1 MVFLFL
7 LDVTSSIICKCV
19 FKIGTWVVYKSY
31 DGVHYL
37 YNNAYNN
44 AYNTKKINNANVN
57 MDVKMNVEHINN
69 ETNLSPYVII
79 TEEEYD
85 NLKNEKN
92 ENKKNENKKNCKI
105 YKRNVSSLTK
115 KMVASNQEWKCGSCN
130 ETLDY
135 TYEIDHH
142 IPLFKGG
149 SNEISNLIA
158 LCRNCHG
165 KKTLLENNNIQ

>member
-7 LDVTSSIICKCV
+7 LDIVCSVFCKCV
-19 FKIGTWVVYKSY
+19 FKLGSWMVYQSY
-31 DGVHYL
+31 DGVYYL
-37 YNNAYNN
+37 YNTTYKNKISSTNTNN
-44 AYNTKKINNANVN
+44 TEIENTIN
-57 MDVKMNVEHINN
+57 DNN
-69 ETNLSPYVII
+69 LTHYVII

-92 ENKKNENKKNCKI
+92 DTKKNCKI
-105 YKRNVSSLTK
+105 HKRNVTSLTK
-115 KMVASNQEWKCGSCN
+115 KMVASNQQWKCGLCN
-130 ETLDY
+130 QTLDY

-149 SNEISNLIA
+149 TNDISNLVA

-165 KKTLLENNNIQ
+165 KKTLVENNNILLK

>member
-7 LDVTSSIICKCV
+7 LDAVSSIFCKCV
-19 FKIGTWVVYKSY
+19 FKIGSWVVYQSY
-31 DGVHYL
+31 NGVYYL
-37 YNNAYNN
+37 YNGGGKTIDNEKSDLENKNN
-44 AYNTKKINNANVN
+44 KV
-57 MDVKMNVEHINN
+57 D
-69 ETNLSPYVII
+69 LSPYVII

-85 NLKNEKN
+85 NLKNEN
-92 ENKKNENKKNCKI
+92 NDNNKKCKI
-105 YKRNVSSLTK
+105 HKRNVSSLTK

-130 ETLDY
+130 QTLDY

-149 SNEISNLIA
+149 SNDVGNLIE

-165 KKTLLENNNIQ
+165 KKTLLENI

>member
-7 LDVTSSIICKCV
+7 LDVVSSIFCKCV
-19 FKIGTWVVYKSY
+19 FKIGSWVVYQSY
-31 DGVHYL
+31 NGVYYL
-37 YNNAYNN
+37 YNG
-44 AYNTKKINNANVN
+44 
-57 MDVKMNVEHINN
+57 DVKTVNNGNIHVENKKN
-69 ETNLSPYVII
+69 EIDLSPYVII

-85 NLKNEKN
+85 ILKNEK
-92 ENKKNENKKNCKI
+92 KCKI
-105 YKRNVSSLTK
+105 HKRNVSSLTK
-115 KMVASNQEWKCGSCN
+115 KMVASNQQWKCGGSCN
-130 ETLDY
+130 QTLDY

-165 KKTLLENNNIQ
+165 KKTLLENV

>member
-7 LDVTSSIICKCV
+7 LDVVSSILCKCV
-19 FKIGTWVVYKSY
+19 FKIGSWVVYQSY
-31 DGVHYL
+31 NGVYYL
-37 YNNAYNN
+37 YNSGGGKTNN
-44 AYNTKKINNANVN
+44 GIMCVENKK
-57 MDVKMNVEHINN
+57 N
-69 ETNLSPYVII
+69 EFDLSPYVII

-85 NLKNEKN
+85 ILKNEKN
-92 ENKKNENKKNCKI
+92 CKI
-105 YKRNVSSLTK
+105 HKRNVSSLTK
-115 KMVASNQEWKCGSCN
+115 KMVASNQQWMCGSCN
-130 ETLDY
+130 QTLDF

-165 KKTLLENNNIQ
+165 KKTLLENNNIG

>member
-7 LDVTSSIICKCV
+7 LDVTSSIVCKCV
-19 FKIGTWVVYKSY
+19 FKIGTWVVCKSY

-37 YNNAYNN
+37 YNNAC
-44 AYNTKKINNANVN
+44 NTKTIKNTNINT
-57 MDVKMNVEHINN
+57 DIEHVKN

-92 ENKKNENKKNCKI
+92 YNTINKNCKI
-105 YKRNVSSLTK
+105 HKRNVSSLTK

-130 ETLDY
+130 QTLDY

-165 KKTLLENNNIQ
+165 KKTLLENNNIII

>member
-7 LDVTSSIICKCV
+7 LDVACSVVCKCV
-19 FKIGTWVVYKSY
+19 FKIGSWAVYKSY

-37 YNNAYNN
+37 YNSAYNSTG
-44 AYNTKKINNANVN
+44 NTELIN
-57 MDVKMNVEHINN
+57 KRI
-69 ETNLSPYVII
+69 ETDLSPFVII

-85 NLKNEKN
+85 ILKNEKN
-92 ENKKNENKKNCKI
+92 CKI
-105 YKRNVSSLTK
+105 MHKRNVSSLTK

-130 ETLDY
+130 QMLDY

-149 SNEISNLIA
+149 SNEVSNLIA

-165 KKTLLENNNIQ
+165 KKTLLENI

>member
-7 LDVTSSIICKCV
+7 LDVTSSIVCKCV
-19 FKIGTWVVYKSY
+19 FKIGTWVVCKSY
-31 DGVHYL
+31 DGVNYL
-37 YNNAYNN
+37 YNNNKTVK
-44 AYNTKKINNANVN
+44 NTNIN
-57 MDVKMNVEHINN
+57 DTEHLKNK
-69 ETNLSPYVII
+69 TNLSPYVII

-85 NLKNEKN
+85 NLKNEN
-92 ENKKNENKKNCKI
+92 ENLSIKKNCKI
-105 YKRNVSSLTK
+105 HKRNVSSLTK

-130 ETLDY
+130 QTLDY

-165 KKTLLENNNIQ
+165 KKTLLENNNII

>member
-7 LDVTSSIICKCV
+7 LDVACSIICKCV
-19 FKIGTWVVYKSY
+19 FKFGTWVVYKSY
-31 DGVHYL
+31 DGVYYL
-37 YNNAYNN
+37 YNNSYNN
-44 AYNTKKINNANVN
+44 KKIKNVN
-57 MDVKMNVEHINN
+57 TNLENIVTEKKNN
-69 ETNLSPYVII
+69 ENDLSHYVII

-85 NLKNEKN
+85 ALKNEN
-92 ENKKNENKKNCKI
+92 DNKKKCKI
-105 YKRNVSSLTK
+105 HKRNVSSLTK

-130 ETLDY
+130 QTLDY

-149 SNEISNLIA
+149 SNELNNLIA

-165 KKTLLENNNIQ
+165 KKTLHENNNL

>member
-7 LDVTSSIICKCV
+7 LDVTCSVLCKCA
-19 FKIGTWVVYKSY
+19 FKLGTWVAYKSY
-31 DGVHYL
+31 DGVYYL
-37 YNNAYNN
+37 YNSAYHNN
-44 AYNTKKINNANVN
+44 NNMNDYKNKTVKNLNRGSDTSTNIELENKKN
-57 MDVKMNVEHINN
+57 D
-69 ETNLSPYVII
+69 TDLSHYVII

-85 NLKNEKN
+85 VLKNKN
-92 ENKKNENKKNCKI
+92 DKSKI
-105 YKRNVSSLTK
+105 HKRNVSSLTK

-130 ETLDY
+130 QMLDY

-149 SNEISNLIA
+149 SNEVSNLIA

-165 KKTLLENNNIQ
+165 KKTLLENI

>member
-7 LDVTSSIICKCV
+7 LDAVSSIFCKCV
-19 FKIGTWVVYKSY
+19 FKIGSWVVYQSY
-31 DGVHYL
+31 NGVYYL
-37 YNNAYNN
+37 YNGGVKTTVNN
-44 AYNTKKINNANVN
+44 GTI
-57 MDVKMNVEHINN
+57 DVENKQN
-69 ETNLSPYVII
+69 EVDLSPYVII

-85 NLKNEKN
+85 ILKNEK
-92 ENKKNENKKNCKI
+92 KCKI
-105 YKRNVSSLTK
+105 HKRNVSSLTK
-115 KMVASNQEWKCGSCN
+115 KMVASNQQWKCGGSCN
-130 ETLDY
+130 QTLDY

-165 KKTLLENNNIQ
+165 KKTLLENNNIG

>member
-7 LDVTSSIICKCV
+7 LDATCSIICKCA
-19 FKIGTWVVYKSY
+19 FKLGTWVVYKSY
-31 DGVHYL
+31 DGVYYL
-37 YNNAYNN
+37 YNGTYNN
-44 AYNTKKINNANVN
+44 TNNNNKTIKKSNIGQDAELEN
-57 MDVKMNVEHINN
+57 KKN
-69 ETNLSPYVII
+69 EIDLSHYVII

-85 NLKNEKN
+85 GLKNKN
-92 ENKKNENKKNCKI
+92 DKSKI
-105 YKRNVSSLTK
+105 HKRNVSSLTK

-130 ETLDY
+130 QTLDY

-149 SNEISNLIA
+149 SNEVDNLIA

-165 KKTLLENNNIQ
+165 KKTLLENI

>member
-7 LDVTSSIICKCV
+7 LDVTSSIICKCA
-19 FKIGTWVVYKSY
+19 FKIGTWFVYKSY
-31 DGVHYL
+31 DGIHYL
-37 YNNAYNN
+37 YNNAYTNK
-44 AYNTKKINNANVN
+44 TIKDANV
-57 MDVKMNVEHINN
+57 NVEHIKN

-85 NLKNEKN
+85 ILKHEKN
-92 ENKKNENKKNCKI
+92 YNFNTINKNCKI
-105 YKRNVSSLTK
+105 HKRNVSSLTK

-130 ETLDY
+130 QILDY

-149 SNEISNLIA
+149 SNELSNLIA

-165 KKTLLENNNIQ
+165 KKTLLENNNILNI

>member
-7 LDVTSSIICKCV
+7 LDVTSSIICKCA
-19 FKIGTWVVYKSY
+19 FKIGTWIVYKSY

-37 YNNAYNN
+37 YNNAYN
-44 AYNTKKINNANVN
+44 TKTIKNANVN
-57 MDVKMNVEHINN
+57 VDVEYINN

-92 ENKKNENKKNCKI
+92 ENEKNENKKNCKI

-130 ETLDY
+130 QTLDY

-149 SNEISNLIA
+149 SNDIINLIA

>member
-7 LDVTSSIICKCV
+7 LDATCSIICKCA
-19 FKIGTWVVYKSY
+19 FKLGTWVVYKSY
-31 DGVHYL
+31 DGVYYL
-37 YNNAYNN
+37 YNGAYNN
-44 AYNTKKINNANVN
+44 KNNKTIKKSNTGEDAESENKK
-57 MDVKMNVEHINN
+57 N
-69 ETNLSPYVII
+69 EIDLSHYVII

-85 NLKNEKN
+85 GLKNKN
-92 ENKKNENKKNCKI
+92 DKSKI
-105 YKRNVSSLTK
+105 HKRNVSSLTK

-130 ETLDY
+130 QTLDY

-149 SNEISNLIA
+149 SNEVSNLIA

-165 KKTLLENNNIQ
+165 KKTLLENNNIG

>member
-7 LDVTSSIICKCV
+7 LDAVSSIFCKCV
-19 FKIGTWVVYKSY
+19 FKIGSWVVYQSY
-31 DGVHYL
+31 NGVYYL
-37 YNNAYNN
+37 YNGGDK
-44 AYNTKKINNANVN
+44 TINNGNMHIENKNNNV
-57 MDVKMNVEHINN
+57 D
-69 ETNLSPYVII
+69 LSPYVII

-85 NLKNEKN
+85 ILKNEK
-92 ENKKNENKKNCKI
+92 KSKI
-105 YKRNVSSLTK
+105 HKRNVSSLTK
-115 KMVASNQEWKCGSCN
+115 KMVASNQQWKCGGSCN
-130 ETLDY
+130 QTLDY

-165 KKTLLENNNIQ
+165 KKTLLENV

>member
-1 MVFLFL
+1 MVLLFL
-7 LDVTSSIICKCV
+7 LDLACSIICKCV
-19 FKIGTWVVYKSY
+19 FKLGTWVVYKSY
-31 DGVHYL
+31 DGVYYL
-37 YNNAYNN
+37 YNNNYKTIKNEDTT
-44 AYNTKKINNANVN
+44 NTEMEIKKYEN
-57 MDVKMNVEHINN
+57 D
-69 ETNLSPYVII
+69 LSHYVII

-85 NLKNEKN
+85 ALKNENQKN
-92 ENKKNENKKNCKI
+92 DNKQNFKI

-115 KMVASNQEWKCGSCN
+115 KMVASNQEWKCGSCSQI
-130 ETLDY
+130 LDY

-165 KKTLLENNNIQ
+165 KKTLIENNNILLK